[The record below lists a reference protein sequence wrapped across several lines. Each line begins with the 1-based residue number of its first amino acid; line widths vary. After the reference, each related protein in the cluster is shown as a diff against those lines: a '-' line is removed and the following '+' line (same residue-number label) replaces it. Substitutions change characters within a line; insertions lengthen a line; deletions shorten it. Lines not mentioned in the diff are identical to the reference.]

1 MRFDPDEINLQG
13 LEQLTRALKVKNP
26 PHIEIGIIE
35 PTSRENGKADN
46 ASIGAAHEYG
56 APEHNL
62 PSRSWLRMP
71 LTDHLQD
78 EMETDGLL
86 SEETTKKVISDGSVL
101 PWLEKVKKSA
111 LAVVKKAFT
120 SNGFG
125 KWKELTPRYA
135 KRKKVNQILV
145 ETGQLR
151 DSVDAKVVS

>member
-1 MRFDPDEINLQG
+1 MRFDPDEINLEG
-13 LEQLTRALKVKNP
+13 LAQLTRALQVKNP

-35 PTSRENGKADN
+35 PTSRQEGKADN

-62 PSRSWLRMP
+62 PARSWLRMP
-71 LTDHLQD
+71 LTDHLQN
-78 EMETDGLL
+78 EMETNGLL
-86 SEETTKKVISDGSVL
+86 SEETSKKVVAEGNIL
-101 PWLEKVKKSA
+101 PWLEKVKISA
-111 LAVVKKAFT
+111 LAVVKKAFA

-125 KWKELTPRYA
+125 KWKDLTPHYA

-151 DSVDAKVVS
+151 ESVAAKVVS